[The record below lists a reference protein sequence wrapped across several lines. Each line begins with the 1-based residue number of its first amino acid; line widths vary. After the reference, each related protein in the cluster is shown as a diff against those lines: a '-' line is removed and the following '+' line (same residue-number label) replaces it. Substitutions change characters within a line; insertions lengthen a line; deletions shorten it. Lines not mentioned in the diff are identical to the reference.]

1 MEKYNDFALTPKDK
15 IEKLSKAYKENLQ
28 TNKVDIMSVNKVVD
42 NQKQVDLQNKDF
54 EKAEIVSGTIDNTN
68 NAGSEVGKNIGDVI
82 DKIRSGTP
90 AENINSPSTIPVVPI
105 KTEPEKN
112 NNSLNMFNLFLM
124 YIMLSM
130 IRCS

>member
-42 NQKQVDLQNKDF
+42 NQKQVDLQNKDY
-54 EKAEIVSGTIDNTN
+54 EKVEIASGTIDNTN

-82 DKIRSGTP
+82 DKIGSGTP
-90 AENINSPSTIPVVPI
+90 AENINSPSAIPVVPI

-130 IRCS
+130 IRCY